1 MMSDGIAHRN
11 DVSATWNTQRV
22 PALGHNGGMEIEVLH
37 IDECPNWEDAGKT
50 LAEVIEELEL
60 TNVTLRFT
68 LIRTSKDATEHR
80 FAGSPTILIDGVDA
94 VPGVDPT
101 TDRACRI
108 YRDGPRTAGIPTRET
123 LRAAILSRLD
133 SSAS

>member
-1 MMSDGIAHRN
+1 MK
-11 DVSATWNTQRV
+11 
-22 PALGHNGGMEIEVLH
+22 IEVLH
-37 IDECPNWEDAGKT
+37 INECPNWEDAGKA

-60 TNVTLRFT
+60 TNVTPTFT
-68 LIRTSKDATEHR
+68 LIRTPKDAVEHR

-94 VPGVDPT
+94 VPGADPT
-101 TDRACRI
+101 TDLACRI

-123 LRAAILSRLD
+123 LREAILSRLD